1 MPSDVR
7 HSRANLRST
16 LEVDRLTAIRAP
28 LNLTPTKPRAS
39 RTASKIA
46 RDPMQACKI
55 LYALS
60 LRVVN
65 CRNPNCHWGVLQ
77 LAHIRDIDPA
87 TVWGNRNALGTVAN
101 RNRHGDHRVGRGD
114 DHRNGVVPKV
124 SYVGVL
130 RR

>member
-77 LAHIRDIDPA
+77 LAQKFFNSCGHPKKFAVFSIP
-87 TVWGNRNALGTVAN
+87 RNEHQTDGQSALTRQ
-101 RNRHGDHRVGRGD
+101 RN
-114 DHRNGVVPKV
+114 
-124 SYVGVL
+124 
-130 RR
+130 